1 MSHDDDEFFFL
12 GVITKKKKKKK
23 VGVVFFFFF
32 QKTIRI
38 VIRSRVKLDNSRGCI
53 IERRVMMMI

>member
-1 MSHDDDEFFFL
+1 MMNFFFWESL
-12 GVITKKKKKKK
+12 QKKKKERKLEL
-23 VGVVFFFFF
+23 FFFFF

>member
-1 MSHDDDEFFFL
+1 MMIFFFFWSHY
-12 GVITKKKKKKK
+12 KKK
-23 VGVVFFFFF
+23 VGVVFFFFS
-32 QKTIRI
+32 KTIRI

>member
-1 MSHDDDEFFFL
+1 MSHDDDEFFFWESL
-12 GVITKKKKKKK
+12 QKKKRKKKLEL
-23 VGVVFFFFF
+23 FFFF

>member
-23 VGVVFFFFF
+23 VGVVFFFFS
-32 QKTIRI
+32 KTIRI

>member
-12 GVITKKKKKKK
+12 GVITKKKRKKKLEL
-23 VGVVFFFFF
+23 FFFFF

>member
-1 MSHDDDEFFFL
+1 MMNFFFWESL
-12 GVITKKKKKKK
+12 QKKKRKKKLEL
-23 VGVVFFFFF
+23 FFFFF

-53 IERRVMMMI
+53 IERRVMMMIW